1 MKKEGRKKKQ
11 REREKLTLATAKYKK
26 PNWCF
31 CLWLIEYSA
40 SILANHRPRSWKSL
54 EILDCF

>member
-1 MKKEGRKKKQ
+1 MKKEGQKKQ
-11 REREKLTLATAKYKK
+11 REREKLTLATAIYKK
-26 PNWCF
+26 LNWCF
-31 CLWLIEYSA
+31 CLWLVEYSA

>member
-1 MKKEGRKKKQ
+1 MKKEGKKKQ
-11 REREKLTLATAKYKK
+11 REREKLTLATAIYNKL
-26 PNWCF
+26 NWCF
-31 CLWLIEYSA
+31 CLWLVEYSA